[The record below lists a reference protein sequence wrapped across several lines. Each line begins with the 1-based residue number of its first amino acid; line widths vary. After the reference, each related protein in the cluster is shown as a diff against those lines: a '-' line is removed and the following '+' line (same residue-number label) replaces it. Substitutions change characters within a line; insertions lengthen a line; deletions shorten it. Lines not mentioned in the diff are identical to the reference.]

1 MNKIKTLLT
10 ALVLTFA
17 LIAPSTAD
25 VRIGISAAVAQI
37 EADGSEQVKD
47 AGRLKKHS
55 EQANAIIPSGFLELS
70 HSSGF
75 GIGVDL
81 VTGSAD
87 LAASNRERTLVGGDD
102 GRESGTQKANAE
114 VDGITTLYLVKT
126 FDSGFFVKFGTAEAD
141 VNTLETLSSGSTYKN
156 ASVDGT
162 HYGAG
167 FERVNDN
174 GIFFRTALEHTDFD
188 TISLTGSQVGGTA
201 GSYNK
206 IKATVDITTA
216 KFSVGKKF

>member
-1 MNKIKTLLT
+1 
-10 ALVLTFA
+10 LVLAFA

-25 VRIGISAAVAQI
+25 VRIGLSAAVAQLN
-37 EADGSEQVKD
+37 ADGSETLKD
-47 AGRLKKHS
+47 SSTIKNHS

-75 GIGVDL
+75 GIGIDL

-87 LAASNRERTLVGGDD
+87 LAAGNRERTMVSEGGGED
-102 GRESGTQKANAE
+102 SGTNKANAE
-114 VDGITTLYLVKT
+114 VDGITSVYLIKT
-126 FDSGFFVKFGTAEAD
+126 FDSGFFVKLGSASAD
-141 VNTLETLSSGSTYKN
+141 VNTVETLNSGSTYKN

-174 GIFFRTALEHTDFD
+174 GVFFRTALEHTDFD
-188 TISLTGSQVGGTA
+188 SLTLTGSQVGGTS
-201 GSYNK
+201 GSFNK
-206 IKATVDITTA
+206 IKASVDVTTA

>member
-10 ALVLTFA
+10 ALVMTFA
-17 LIAPSTAD
+17 FIAPSTAD
-25 VRIGISAAVAQI
+25 VRIGLSAAVAQLN
-37 EADGSEQVKD
+37 ADGSETLKD
-47 AGRLKKHS
+47 SSTIKNHS

-75 GIGVDL
+75 GIGIDL

-87 LAASNRERTLVGGDD
+87 LAAGNRERTMVSEGGGED
-102 GRESGTQKANAE
+102 SGTNKANAE
-114 VDGITTLYLVKT
+114 VDGITSVYLIKT
-126 FDSGFFVKFGTAEAD
+126 FDSGFFVKLGSASAD
-141 VNTLETLSSGSTYKN
+141 VNTVETLNSGSTYKN

-174 GIFFRTALEHTDFD
+174 GVFFRTALEHTDFD
-188 TISLTGSQVGGTA
+188 SLTLTGSQVGGTS
-201 GSYNK
+201 GSFNK
-206 IKATVDITTA
+206 IKASVDVTTA

>member
-10 ALVLTFA
+10 ALVMTFA
-17 LIAPSTAD
+17 FIAPSTAD
-25 VRIGISAAVAQI
+25 VRIGLSAAVAQI
-37 EADGSEQVKD
+37 DADGSETLKD
-47 AGRLKKHS
+47 SGTIKNHS

-87 LAASNRERTLVGGDD
+87 LAASARSRIMVAEGGAED
-102 GRESGTQKANAE
+102 SGTNKANAE
-114 VDGITTLYLVKT
+114 VDGITSVYLIKT
-126 FDSGFFVKFGTAEAD
+126 FDSGFFVKLGTAEAD
-141 VNTLETLSSGSTYKN
+141 VNTVETLDSGSAYKN

-167 FERVNDN
+167 FERVGDN
-174 GIFFRTALEHTDFD
+174 GVFFRTALEHTDFD
-188 TISLTGSQVGGTA
+188 SLSLTGSQVGGTS
-201 GSYNK
+201 GSFNK
-206 IKATVDITTA
+206 IKASVDVTTA

>member
-10 ALVLTFA
+10 ALVLAFA

-25 VRIGISAAVAQI
+25 VRIGLSAAVAQLN
-37 EADGSEQVKD
+37 ADGSETLKD
-47 AGRLKKHS
+47 SSTIKNHS

-75 GIGVDL
+75 GIGIDL

-87 LAASNRERTLVGGDD
+87 LAAGNRERTMVSEGGGED
-102 GRESGTQKANAE
+102 SGTNKANAE
-114 VDGITTLYLVKT
+114 VDGITSVYLIKT
-126 FDSGFFVKFGTAEAD
+126 FDSGFFVKLGSASAD
-141 VNTLETLSSGSTYKN
+141 VNTVETLNSGSTYKN

>member
-75 GIGVDL
+75 GIGIDL

-87 LAASNRERTLVGGDD
+87 LAAGNRERTMVSEGGGED
-102 GRESGTQKANAE
+102 SGTNKANAE
-114 VDGITTLYLVKT
+114 VDGITSVYLIKT
-126 FDSGFFVKFGTAEAD
+126 FDSGFFVKLGSASAD
-141 VNTLETLSSGSTYKN
+141 VNTVETLNSGSTYKN

-174 GIFFRTALEHTDFD
+174 GVFFRTALEHTDFD
-188 TISLTGSQVGGTA
+188 SLTLTGSQVGGTS
-201 GSYNK
+201 GSFNK
-206 IKATVDITTA
+206 IKASVDVTTA

>member
-47 AGRLKKHS
+47 SGRLQKHT

-81 VTGSAD
+81 VNGSAD
-87 LAASNRERTLVGGDD
+87 LAGSTRSRTNVGGDD

-114 VDGITTLYLVKT
+114 IDGITTLYLVKT
-126 FDSGFFVKFGTAEAD
+126 FDSGFFVKFGTSEAD
-141 VNTLETLSSGSTYKN
+141 VNTLETLSSGSAYKN

-188 TISLTGSQVGGTA
+188 TISLTGSQVGGTS
-201 GSYNK
+201 GSFNK
-206 IKATVDITTA
+206 IKATVDVTTA

>member
-25 VRIGISAAVAQI
+25 VRLGLSAAVAQLN
-37 EADGSEQVKD
+37 ADGSETLKD
-47 AGRLKKHS
+47 SSTIKNHS

-75 GIGVDL
+75 GIGIDL

-87 LAASNRERTLVGGDD
+87 LAAGNRERTMVSEGGGED
-102 GRESGTQKANAE
+102 SGTNKANAE
-114 VDGITTLYLVKT
+114 VDGITSVYLIKT
-126 FDSGFFVKFGTAEAD
+126 FDSGFFVKLGSASAD
-141 VNTLETLSSGSTYKN
+141 VNTVETLNSGSTYKN

-174 GIFFRTALEHTDFD
+174 GVFFRTALEHTDFD
-188 TISLTGSQVGGTA
+188 SLTLTGSQVGGTS
-201 GSYNK
+201 GSFNK
-206 IKATVDITTA
+206 IKASVDVTTA

>member
-25 VRIGISAAVAQI
+25 VRIGLSAAVAQLN
-37 EADGSEQVKD
+37 ADGSETLKD
-47 AGRLKKHS
+47 SSTIKNHS

-75 GIGVDL
+75 GIGIDL

-87 LAASNRERTLVGGDD
+87 LAAGNRERTMVSEGGGED
-102 GRESGTQKANAE
+102 SGTNKANAE
-114 VDGITTLYLVKT
+114 VDGITSVYLIKT
-126 FDSGFFVKFGTAEAD
+126 FDSGFFVKLGSASAD
-141 VNTLETLSSGSTYKN
+141 VNTVETLNSGSTYKN

-174 GIFFRTALEHTDFD
+174 GVFFRTALEHTDFD
-188 TISLTGSQVGGTA
+188 SLTLTGSQVGGTS
-201 GSYNK
+201 GSFNT
-206 IKATVDITTA
+206 IKASVDVTTA